1 VEIIYDLPVGF
12 PINNI
17 ISRKSGATQISKYSI
32 DSVDTKMICGSD
44 LIYFELDP
52 DAFKSLVSS
61 LTNMDTTTM
70 SHSPTGL
77 PVNNIQYPS
86 INTIL
91 SDYFR
96 SLYYVFVPQ
105 TLWKMDQ
112 ADACLSQNSEFLQCS
127 QWVVGFVIHCICN
140 DSIHVGLK
148 QKNKIFSHFLD
159 KTALHPHKLFKE
171 LLKSKCFKQLPEEAK
186 ITVSGGKIPIKKNT
200 FTVPGYIV
208 DYLNHHSLG
217 VF

>member
-1 VEIIYDLPVGF
+1 MEIIYDLPVGF

-112 ADACLSQNSEFLQCS
+112 ADACLSQNSEFSQCS
-127 QWVVGFVIHCICN
+127 QWVLGFVIHCIPSRN
-140 DSIHVGLK
+140 DIYVGLK
-148 QKNKIFSHFLD
+148 QTNEIFSLLLD
-159 KTALHPHKLFKE
+159 KTASHPHKLFKE
-171 LLKSKCFKQLPEEAK
+171 LLKSKCFKHLPEEAK
-186 ITVSGGKIPIKKNT
+186 ISMG
-200 FTVPGYIV
+200 
-208 DYLNHHSLG
+208 
-217 VF
+217 